1 MKVDKRLV
9 ASTSALALLLASHS
23 AAALDAIEV
32 GEWKI
37 DFSGNINGFA
47 SDVKCDAPA
56 SGAII
61 GGGLACGSLSGGD
74 YDDNNIRTGLLPS
87 WLGFHAEKT
96 DGNNKYG
103 VMIGFQPGIDGG
115 ATPILASDRDGPRS
129 SNARFVPC
137 CARSF
142 TKLNSPSSNCRLV
155 PNAWKR

>member
-1 MKVDKRLV
+1 
-9 ASTSALALLLASHS
+9 SGS
-23 AAALDAIEV
+23 AAALDAVEV

-56 SGAII
+56 SGAIV

-96 DGNNKYG
+96 DGDNKYG

-115 ATPILASDRDGPRS
+115 NPGPINGRPPHRGPRPHS
-129 SNARFVPC
+129 Q
-137 CARSF
+137 
-142 TKLNSPSSNCRLV
+142 KLPHHY
-155 PNAWKR
+155 